1 MYANY
6 RQQLE
11 ASVECIWVQH
21 SLKLAPQATAKSVF
35 NDYFRT
41 RGRKATTVSLYSQL
55 LTKSDAGI

>member
-1 MYANY
+1 MVANY

-41 RGRKATTVSLYSQL
+41 RGRKATRFTKESFL
-55 LTKSDAGI
+55 LKK